1 MSSYALQEYEE
12 IVKWNK
18 DPHNIL
24 RMPTIPLSK
33 PEWDLAQLITEK
45 LIQTREVLLR
55 GGAGLAAPQ
64 IGINRSVFIF
74 SPDRTK
80 EKLKVATNPI
90 LEPIGTHL
98 VDGEEACF
106 SIPLKCT
113 KIKRWRTVKARYQD
127 IRGNIVEEILDDF
140 AAKVFQ
146 HEMDH
151 LKGRLTIDYETAYV
165 LTFSDPEAFREY
177 MQQVHLE
184 DLRSYIKKDSEK

>member
-1 MSSYALQEYEE
+1 MRLQGA
-12 IVKWNK
+12 
-18 DPHNIL
+18 
-24 RMPTIPLSK
+24 TLSE
-33 PEWDLAQLITEK
+33 PEWDLAQLIAEK

-80 EKLKVATNPI
+80 EMPKVVINPV
-90 LEPIGTHL
+90 LEPVGRHL

-106 SIPLKCT
+106 SIPLKYT

-127 IRGNIVEEILDDF
+127 IRGNIVEEILDGF

-151 LKGRLTIDYETAYV
+151 LKGRLTMDYETAYV
-165 LTFSDPEAFREY
+165 LTFSDPETFIEY

-184 DLRSYIKKDSEK
+184 DSKSYIKKDSEK